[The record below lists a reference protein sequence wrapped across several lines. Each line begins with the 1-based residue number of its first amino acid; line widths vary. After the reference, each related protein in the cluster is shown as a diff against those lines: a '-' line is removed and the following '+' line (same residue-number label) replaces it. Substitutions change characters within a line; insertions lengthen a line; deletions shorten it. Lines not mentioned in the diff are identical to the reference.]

1 MKIVKRLR
9 GNTKI
14 QIKKSVCHLIQ
25 KKKQCLQESYKY
37 TAEIAQANMVLWE
50 KKKIAQMQESM
61 YQRKIKSAQNIYT
74 IMQLRNT
81 QVSRRQYLDIEKYI
95 KE

>member
-14 QIKKSVCHLIQ
+14 QIKKSACHLIQ

-50 KKKIAQMQESM
+50 KKKIAQM
-61 YQRKIKSAQNIYT
+61 
-74 IMQLRNT
+74 
-81 QVSRRQYLDIEKYI
+81 
-95 KE
+95 